1 MELLYTYNQ
10 EKIEQRYDLKSNCEL
25 NLYSDGDYL
34 QYTSKYVLE
43 YIRLGDKNILT
54 FEHSLTLN
62 KVKMG

>member
-10 EKIEQRYDLKSNCEL
+10 EKIEQRHNLKSNCEL

-43 YIRLGDKNILT
+43 YIRLDDKNVLT
-54 FEHSLTLN
+54 FEHNLTLN
-62 KVKMG
+62 MPAY